1 MIIEL
6 QHIHKTYSEQSGLS
20 RHKVLDDI
28 SLSISAQDAIA
39 VIGPSGSGK
48 TTLLNIIGTLDKPDS
63 GILTFGNENLLELK
77 EARLAEIRNQKIGFV
92 FQWHHLLPQLNL
104 IENVLLPTLMI
115 KDKKRRQYLQD
126 RAMYLL
132 EKTGLQNKIKQ
143 LPGQLSGGESQR
155 AAVVR
160 ALINEPE
167 IILADEPTG
176 SLDQEAAAEIGSLL
190 SDIHKEQQVA
200 LLIVTHSQELAGKM
214 DRIYRLNQG
223 KLLLHQQNKSY

>member
-6 QHIHKTYSEQSGLS
+6 QHIHKTYSEQSGS
-20 RHKVLDDI
+20 GRHIVLDDI
-28 SLSISAQDAIA
+28 SLSIRAQDAIA

-48 TTLLNIIGTLDKPDS
+48 TTLLNIIGSLDKPDS
-63 GILTFGNENLLELK
+63 GLLTFGNENLPELK

-104 IENVLLPTLMI
+104 LENVLLPTLMI

-126 RAMYLL
+126 RAMFLL
-132 EKTGLQNKIKQ
+132 EKTGLHNKIKQ

-190 SDIHKEQQVA
+190 SGIRKEQHAA
-200 LLIVTHSQELAGKM
+200 LLIVTHSLELAAKM

-223 KLLLHQQNKSY
+223 KLLLHQQNNS